1 MKRPLFSRSRLVK
14 SPRDGERGITMA
26 LVAICMVAILAMAVL
41 SIDTVTLYL
50 AREEAQRSADA
61 AALAGARI
69 LSLSGMTGDPT
80 DATNSWTPACNAAT
94 AVATAVAQQN
104 QIAGQSLPTAQITV
118 IFPNNTGCGTTPVFG
133 INPEITVKVQ
143 RQNLPSFFARIW
155 GRTSNEVGASATA
168 EAFNPSNSGS
178 VNSGPSGGIIPVQPR
193 CVKPWIVP
201 NKDPSPAGGTFVSTG
216 TGSISNPG
224 VLQLGGG
231 VIGETFNIQSACNP
245 GLTDCDLTPT
255 KHLNNPLTSSGSTL
269 QYVPAA
275 IATSPYTAVESC
287 PAGTGSDFQMAIDGC
302 DQKTQYSCGTLLG
315 ANINLDIPP
324 VYPTAV
330 AGDTS
335 TAVQCLINQSSGGQ
349 DTLHGTSLTTPAFP
363 FQIWAGSGSPLAKSG
378 IVNDSDPITSSNS
391 IVSLPIYDSG
401 SPIAPLL
408 SNHQAVTIVGFL
420 QVFINNVD

>member
-1 MKRPLFSRSRLVK
+1 MKRPLFSRSGSEKSPRLGATG

-104 QIAGQSLPTAQITV
+104 QIAGQSLPVAQITV

-201 NKDPSPAGGTFVSTG
+201 NTDPLAPGSFVDRTTG
-216 TGSISNPG
+216 AISNPG

-231 VIGETFNIQSACNP
+231 VIGETFNIKSACTP
-245 GLTDCDLTPT
+245 GAANCDVTPT
-255 KHLNNPLTSSGSTL
+255 VNITDNPPTSSGGYL
-269 QYVPAA
+269 EYVPAD
-275 IATSPYTAVESC
+275 IQPSPYTAVETC
-287 PAGTGSDFQMAIDGC
+287 PSGSGSDFQM
-302 DQKTQYSCGTLLG
+302 
-315 ANINLDIPP
+315 
-324 VYPTAV
+324 
-330 AGDTS
+330 
-335 TAVQCLINQSSGGQ
+335 
-349 DTLHGTSLTTPAFP
+349 
-363 FQIWAGSGSPLAKSG
+363 
-378 IVNDSDPITSSNS
+378 
-391 IVSLPIYDSG
+391 
-401 SPIAPLL
+401 
-408 SNHQAVTIVGFL
+408 
-420 QVFINNVD
+420 